1 MSGNVTQKRHLPKWM
16 ETLYQQKNVPE
27 SSNTDVIKSK
37 TLFCTDDDINAGNI
51 KSAVLSSHQ
60 SSSKHPVDIVS
71 LSMPLLRFCG
81 SLVYTAYL
89 SDCACLCQDIVSG
102 LSLCE
107 KAVIGFDMEWPV
119 TYQKNSEDKTAL
131 IQMCLSDKTC
141 YLFHVGTMSS
151 FPKPLENL
159 ILDQRV
165 ILVGLNIASDLWKLA
180 RDFDVRVKISL
191 DRGSVVD
198 VGTLARQILKT
209 SERWDL
215 DGLCRNVLGHCLDKD
230 HKIRCGN
237 WSDVP
242 LSEEQKLYAANDAL
256 ASLLIYKK
264 LQEIELKQY

>member
-1 MSGNVTQKRHLPKWM
+1 MS
-16 ETLYQQKNVPE
+16 Y
-27 SSNTDVIKSK
+27 K
-37 TLFCTDDDINAGNI
+37 TLKQFILR
-51 KSAVLSSHQ
+51 SEVLKLYRSFLRLSYKVEDKARRKELQYWIRSDFDSNKNHTEEQ

-89 SDCACLCQDIVSG
+89 TDCACLCQDIVSG
-102 LSLCE
+102 LGLCE

-141 YLFHVGTMSS
+141 YLFHVGAMSS

-215 DGLCRNVLGHCLDKD
+215 DGLCRNVLGHRLDKD

-242 LSEEQKLYAANDAL
+242 LSEEQNSAMYLTSLRRTKGASIIFINDDRNCT
-256 ASLLIYKK
+256 
-264 LQEIELKQY
+264 